1 MQRSV
6 DGLTSLGRV
15 KKTMPKT
22 FVGIKLDDHELA
34 IVNQYQRDH
43 SCGRTKAISQI
54 IRDHSLLL
62 AKLKTKKLASNL
74 CEGMEEPEPVMPD
87 VCKHITEFRMDRGGE
102 VMCALR
108 NRYVTDAECQTC
120 AKREPVKETDP

>member
-1 MQRSV
+1 MLLSA

-43 SCGRTKAISQI
+43 SCDRTKAISQI
-54 IRDHSLLL
+54 IKAYPIHVM
-62 AKLKTKKLASNL
+62 KLKTKKLASNL

-87 VCKHITEFRMDRGGE
+87 VCKHITEFRTDRGGE

-120 AKREPVKETDP
+120 AKREPVKEGDL